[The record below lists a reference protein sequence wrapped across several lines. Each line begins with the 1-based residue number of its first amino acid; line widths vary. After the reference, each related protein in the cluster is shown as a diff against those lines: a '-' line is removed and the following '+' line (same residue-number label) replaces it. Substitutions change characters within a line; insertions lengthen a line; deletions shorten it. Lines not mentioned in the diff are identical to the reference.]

1 MSAHEAKRG
10 HGLTGVAALNAAANL
25 SIRVT
30 ALVSSLVLT
39 PYVLHRIGQDLYGI
53 SAAAGSLLEYLWLL
67 RGGLGSAMRRY
78 VTVTY
83 HAGDRERADRYYAA
97 GFWWTALLRTV
108 VMAVSMSLAHGLCV
122 FMRVEPSLMTDAT
135 GGLLLFFLA
144 GGLSD
149 TGGILEVPIY
159 VTGHTA
165 SASFLRAGGAAL
177 KVLFVVLAFTFFVPG
192 LTSFGAAAVL
202 SELVVA
208 VAVGILSARRRVV
221 STVLPRPYFG
231 APDLRR
237 ELFQFAGLG
246 LISQAA
252 ALFYLA
258 THNLLIGRIYGPA
271 MVTEY
276 SLGTRWAPL
285 ISGLLY
291 AGVSALAPL
300 LTQMDARGETDRT
313 RRVTLRAVGFSA
325 ALGVPLCL
333 VPCVVGDVFLERWV
347 GPEYR
352 RSAVYM
358 IAMLAPTTIAVTLE
372 PLWLTLMARG
382 KIGWIAVSDIVVAV
396 ANPVLSLVLALNFHM
411 GLLGF
416 ALGNT
421 AALLAKN
428 LLLRPLL
435 NRGETALPSM
445 GATLMKLP
453 IALAGG
459 LPALLLL
466 HFLKPYY
473 SQSLVTVLLASFAGG
488 ALCLAGTITTTVG
501 WRDVRGLLAALAGR
515 MRAAAA

>member
-1 MSAHEAKRG
+1 VSAAGKRA
-10 HGLTGVAALNAAANL
+10 HGLTGVAALNATANL

-30 ALVSSLVLT
+30 GLVASLVLT
-39 PYVLHRIGQDLYGI
+39 PYVLHRIGRDLYGI

-78 VTVTY
+78 VTVTF
-83 HAGDRERADRYYAA
+83 HAGDKERADRYYAA
-97 GFWWTALLRTV
+97 GFWWTALLRTL
-108 VMAVSMSLAHGLCV
+108 VMAVSMSLAHALCV
-122 FMRVEPSLMTDAT
+122 FMRVQPSLVADAT

-165 SASFLRAGGAAL
+165 TASFVRAGGAAL
-177 KVLFVVLAFTFFVPG
+177 KVGFVVAAFTLFVPG
-192 LTSFGAAAVL
+192 LTVFGASAAL
-202 SELVVA
+202 AELVVA
-208 VAVGILSARRRVV
+208 VAIGFLSARGHVV
-221 STVLPRPYFG
+221 SRVIPRPELG
-231 APDLRR
+231 APDVRR
-237 ELFQFAGLG
+237 ELFAFAGLG

-252 ALFYLA
+252 AILYLA
-258 THNLLIGRIYGPA
+258 TDNLLIGRIYGPA
-271 MVTEY
+271 RVTEY

-300 LTQMDARGETDRT
+300 LTQMDARGEVDRT

-352 RSAVYM
+352 HSAAYM
-358 IAMLAPTTIAVTLE
+358 IAMLAPTTVAVALE
-372 PLWLTLMARG
+372 PIWMTLMARG

-396 ANPVLSLVLALNFHM
+396 LNPLLSLLLALHFHL

-435 NRGETALPSM
+435 NRGETALPSL
-445 GATLMKLP
+445 GETLLRLP
-453 IALAGG
+453 VALAGG

-466 HFLKPYY
+466 YFLKPLYAH
-473 SQSLVTVLLASFAGG
+473 SLVAILFAAAVGG
-488 ALCLAGTITTTVG
+488 VLCLAGTVTTAVG
-501 WRDVRGLLAALAGR
+501 WRDVRRLLGALGAR
-515 MRAAAA
+515 MRSSAA